1 MSFGIHSERYQN
13 NYTKEENQKFTVAFA
28 EITNAFAAKMAEGI
42 PASDES
48 VQALVKRHFDFCSQ
62 FWSPNKEAYKSL
74 AMSYILPSPYRD
86 SYESV
91 AEGLGKYHYDAI
103 VIWVDKNL

>member
-1 MSFGIHSERYQN
+1 MKFEIHSERYQN

-28 EITNAFAAKMAEGI
+28 EIANAFAAKMAEAI

-62 FWSPNKEAYKSL
+62 FWSPKMRPIQVGA
-74 AMSYILPSPYRD
+74 
-86 SYESV
+86 
-91 AEGLGKYHYDAI
+91 GKT
-103 VIWVDKNL
+103 L